1 MVDVETFG
9 SAHVDEALIIER
21 VLKAFSFKPADM
33 ESVLGLR
40 RPIFTRS
47 TNYGH
52 FTKADLPWEQLDPAR
67 LAILKGE

>member
-1 MVDVETFG
+1 MKEPARSNYDLQVDIGKELFL
-9 SAHVDEALIIER
+9 AYDQELLIR
-21 VLKAFSFKPADM
+21 KF
-33 ESVLGLR
+33 GLR